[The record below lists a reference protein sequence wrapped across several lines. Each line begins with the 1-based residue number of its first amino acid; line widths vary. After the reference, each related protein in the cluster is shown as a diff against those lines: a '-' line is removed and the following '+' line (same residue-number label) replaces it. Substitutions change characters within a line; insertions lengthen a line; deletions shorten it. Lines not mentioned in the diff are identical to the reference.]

1 MKATTPKLILFIMAA
16 ALGLALLSG
25 SIWAWRYYTAEVRGI
40 VGQEERVQSP
50 LHRMGAYSHFF
61 DLCAAVQGHEAT
73 LVSARTQLADTGDE
87 KERQRIRANIAGIEA
102 QRARSIARYN
112 ADARKD
118 HTIGQFRDSGL
129 PFELDVNQEETR
141 C

>member
-1 MKATTPKLILFIMAA
+1 MRVFLGVL
-16 ALGLALLSG
+16 ALVLGIALLSAG
-25 SIWAWRYYTAEVRGI
+25 MWAWRYYTAEVRGI

-73 LVSARTQLADTGDE
+73 LAAAGAQLNSTSDE

-129 PFELDVNQEETR
+129 PYSLDVNKEQTQ